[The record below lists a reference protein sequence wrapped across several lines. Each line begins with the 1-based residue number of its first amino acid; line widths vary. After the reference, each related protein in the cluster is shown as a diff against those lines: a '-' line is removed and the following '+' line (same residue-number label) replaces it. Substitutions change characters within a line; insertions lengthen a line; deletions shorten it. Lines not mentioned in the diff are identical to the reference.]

1 MTPFCTPPTEKPSVT
16 RQFQVIIYS
25 QVIRSLKKAIQ
36 PTVTDTQISYT
47 MPNGVTATSA
57 PDSVPSIFVGERMIA
72 YGILPSSSPLTK
84 TRDGSIS
91 LSGDLLGAKIEHN
104 MKFQV
109 PVSVTKES
117 VSQVSTIHHLAAK
130 KLIKEMEL
138 NTSTRKN
145 NIMIQLSCN
154 SSVICSQTAF
164 IAIDEERKEAVKGSL
179 ETWDIL
185 ADEDDE
191 YRCQALT
198 CTYEKAARRSRRR
211 GGPCRMKKKS
221 RSMPTESS
229 GGLLTKRSQPNADIS
244 VESDDDMGFGLFD
257 DLDISLGSAPKNQL
271 SIIINLQLANGSW
284 EFSKDLA
291 DVVGKPTTMIQEAC
305 PLPCK
310 GAMYAIWATIIVL
323 SYLKLQQ
330 STFKDEWELV
340 ALKAETW
347 IRKQTVPQGC
357 SINVLREKGDAFFS

>member
-84 TRDGSIS
+84 TQDGAIS

-138 NTSTRKN
+138 NTSTSKN
-145 NIMIQLSCN
+145 NIMIELSCN

-179 ETWDIL
+179 EIWDIL
-185 ADEDDE
+185 ADE
-191 YRCQALT
+191 
-198 CTYEKAARRSRRR
+198 
-211 GGPCRMKKKS
+211 
-221 RSMPTESS
+221 
-229 GGLLTKRSQPNADIS
+229 S

-271 SIIINLQLANGSW
+271 SIIINLQLADGSW

-347 IRKQTVPQGC
+347 IRKQNVPQGC
-357 SINVLREKGDAFFS
+357 SINVLREKGNAFFS